1 MGKILIIDDTPQN
14 LDILLDIL
22 DEHDVSVALDGES
35 GVGMSD
41 EDDFELFLVDVV
53 MPGIDGFEV
62 CKMLKRN
69 PKYAKTPVIFITAHT
84 DDDSINKCFEAGGA
98 DYVSK
103 PFHRATLKARVDT
116 QLRLYELERIN
127 PRH

>member
-22 DEHDVSVALDGES
+22 DEHDISVALDGES
-35 GVGMSD
+35 GVGMSG

-62 CKMLKRN
+62 CKMLKQN

-84 DDDSINKCFEAGGA
+84 DEDSINKCFEVGGA
-98 DYVSK
+98 DYISK

-116 QLRLYELERIN
+116 QLKLYELKKK
-127 PRH
+127 